1 MSKFES
7 LKFLKNRSING
18 NINRKTKTTSYL
30 IKINN
35 TDIIAGIEARS
46 KKLEF

>member
-1 MSKFES
+1 
-7 LKFLKNRSING
+7 LNG

-35 TDIIAGIEARS
+35 IGIIAEIEARS
-46 KKLEF
+46 KKSEFGEKIIKSYQ